1 MGSKYSYI
9 TNFFAFRAMLI
20 SHQLHPPTTSQSSE
34 EVKMEYPTSTDIVP
48 YVYADFTPTYA
59 SHTLFHFPAHARSTH
74 KVRSKATVSSIAE
87 GICAMFFLHPVCLHN
102 KLSLSFFCPCSM
114 IYVTIGLWTSAH
126 PSFVFCEIK
135 STETSVT
142 PRGAITVVWG
152 LYFIANACSNT
163 GKIFLSGDCTTV
175 TAPAEKHSNN
185 VEANIC

>member
-1 MGSKYSYI
+1 
-9 TNFFAFRAMLI
+9 MLI
-20 SHQLHPPTTSQSSE
+20 SPQLRHPTISQSSE
-34 EVKMEYPTSTDIVP
+34 EVKKEYPTSTDIVP

-59 SHTLFHFPAHARSTH
+59 SHTPFHFPADARSTH

-87 GICAMFFLHPVCLHN
+87 GICAMFFLHPVSLHN

-126 PSFVFCEIK
+126 SSFVFCEIK

-142 PRGAITVVWG
+142 PRRRYDRCVGIVLHCICV
-152 LYFIANACSNT
+152 YQHRQD
-163 GKIFLSGDCTTV
+163 FLIWSCTTV

>member
-1 MGSKYSYI
+1 MGSEYSYI
-9 TNFFAFRAMLI
+9 SNFFAFRAMLI

-34 EVKMEYPTSTDIVP
+34 EVKMEYATSTDIVP
-48 YVYADFTPTYA
+48 YLYADFTPTYA

-135 STETSVT
+135 STETSVI
-142 PRGAITVVWG
+142 PRRHYDRCVGIVLHCKCV
-152 LYFIANACSNT
+152 
-163 GKIFLSGDCTTV
+163 
-175 TAPAEKHSNN
+175 
-185 VEANIC
+185 